1 MSALDQKEDNLQYE
15 EIGIHGKAHMP
26 WEALL

>member
-1 MSALDQKEDNLQYE
+1 MSALDQNVDNLQYE
-15 EIGIHGKAHMP
+15 EIGIQGKAHLT